1 MSSPRASFAPVI
13 HNLLHA
19 KPPSR
24 EFQTYPRG
32 RSISAC
38 ARDTVKW
45 PTHGYIQPDQ
55 HHSKA
60 SYIKILVV
68 EYVTRLSPWITYIGD
83 GWRAIFQQS
92 SFQLNATSDDYDTLI
107 VAHETDTPYGSATIE
122 TALVT
127 TANKVRVHR
136 IGWVFWKPDLSTLW
150 LSPHPYFLYTYFK
163 PSPSLA
169 GSANASPPSELLLPA
184 LLFSHS
190 LITWNYCDFMFVCFM
205 TDQKKLSLAHNS
217 ISALGH
223 RLHPERW

>member
-1 MSSPRASFAPVI
+1 MS
-13 HNLLHA
+13 
-19 KPPSR
+19 
-24 EFQTYPRG
+24 
-32 RSISAC
+32 
-38 ARDTVKW
+38 
-45 PTHGYIQPDQ
+45 
-55 HHSKA
+55 
-60 SYIKILVV
+60 IKILVV

-136 IGWVFWKPDLSTLW
+136 IDWVFWKPDLSTLW